1 MAALITVHGLLSF
14 LPDVYGLLDPSGK
27 TLWLLAQGTLYTHS
41 VKSSFSC
48 LSFGCTSTLFKVMYG
63 FIATGA
69 LCFLIILA
77 TASETFST

>member
-1 MAALITVHGLLSF
+1 MFDVIFHICACVFQTSCF
-14 LPDVYGLLDPSGK
+14 KRSCNLPNL
-27 TLWLLAQGTLYTHS
+27 TQQGTLYTHS

-48 LSFGCTSTLFKVMYG
+48 LSFGCTRTVFKVLYG
-63 FIATGA
+63 FITTGT